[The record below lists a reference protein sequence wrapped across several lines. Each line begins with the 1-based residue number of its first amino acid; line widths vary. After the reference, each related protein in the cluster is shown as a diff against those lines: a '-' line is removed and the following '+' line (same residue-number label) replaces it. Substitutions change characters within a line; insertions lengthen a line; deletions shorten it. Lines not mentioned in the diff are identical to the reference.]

1 MGMITDETF
10 GDHLRCGRKAFLKAT
25 GSPGERHDI
34 ERVRID
40 LDGDYNRRALEV
52 YLARYDEREIVHS
65 PPSLEAAIES
75 GPRMIVNATATA
87 GNLQARIQLL
97 ERVEHRGAKGVSSYV
112 PVVFV
117 RDDKITQ

>member
-10 GDHLRCGRKAFLKAT
+10 GDLLRCGRKAFLKAT

-40 LDGDYNRRALEV
+40 LDSDYSRRALEV

-65 PPSLEAAIES
+65 PPSLEAAIKS
-75 GPRMIVNATATA
+75 GPRMIVHATATA
-87 GNLQARIQLL
+87 GNLRDISCRTVLGTYTQACNGGIRS
-97 ERVEHRGAKGVSSYV
+97 RHS
-112 PVVFV
+112 
-117 RDDKITQ
+117 